1 MVARLIAETVHTF
14 HASMLLFSFRWSAV
28 GLFSRDT
35 GGAIRSFALA
45 GLLLPLE
52 IVATLLAPSSFG
64 SGVALNPF
72 TVLVELIRYSIEW
85 TAFAV
90 ALLYVCQ
97 MIDRDKEWTA
107 AISVLNWTKPAQLV
121 LITLVLALGAVGII
135 PSAYVEETLIIT
147 FLYLIMF
154 NGMVLY
160 HTLRIDTWMAVGLT
174 GLWFFLQMLNG
185 QFALAVMRAVS

>member
-1 MVARLIAETVHTF
+1 VFARLIAETVRTF
-14 HASMLLFSFRWSAV
+14 HASLLLLSFRWSAV
-28 GLFSRDT
+28 CLFPLDT

-52 IVATLLAPSSFG
+52 IIAAVLVPPSFS

-72 TVLVELIRYSIEW
+72 NILVELIRYSVEW

-90 ALLYVCQ
+90 TLFYVCQ
-97 MIDRDKEWTA
+97 MIDRKKEWTA
-107 AISVLNWTKPAQLV
+107 AVSVLNWTKPAQLT
-121 LITLVLALGAVGII
+121 LITLVLALGAVGVI
-135 PSAYVEETLIIT
+135 PSAYGEETLIIT
-147 FLYLIMF
+147 FLCLIVF

-185 QFALAVMRAVS
+185 QFALAVMRTVV